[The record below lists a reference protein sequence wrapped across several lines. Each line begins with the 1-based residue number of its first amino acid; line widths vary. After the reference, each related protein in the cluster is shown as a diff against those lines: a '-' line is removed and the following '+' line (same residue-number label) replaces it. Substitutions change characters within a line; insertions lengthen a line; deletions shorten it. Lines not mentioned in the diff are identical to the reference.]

1 MESNSYTISPMKSSQ
16 IKRLKGKKIY
26 EEYFVIFALN
36 WTKDVQWDSN
46 QGNKEE
52 EKVTY
57 IRLYQLYPGLY
68 LFYEWKRYP

>member
-1 MESNSYTISPMKSSQ
+1 MESNSYTISPMKSSH
-16 IKRLKGKKIY
+16 IKRLEGKKIY

-57 IRLYQLYPGLY
+57 IRLY
-68 LFYEWKRYP
+68 